1 MTKTTTAAVCLA
13 VLAFCI
19 AALGQGPSPK
29 PNWYRGNTHTHT
41 LNSDGDTAPDDV
53 VRWYRENGYNFVFI
67 TDHEYI
73 TNVGPLNH
81 ILGKPGV
88 FLVLSAQEV
97 TDSYDKKPYHING
110 LGLEKVV
117 MPNGLAGAVETL
129 QKNID
134 DVRAGGGVPQINHP
148 NFGWA
153 LTANDIRK
161 LKNVRLMEIA
171 NAHPLVNN
179 MGGGGVPSTEQIW
192 DDLLT
197 GGMTIYG
204 IADDDSHTFKRPGDR
219 TVALPGQGWIYVR
232 ANELTRE
239 AIMAALDRGDFY
251 ASTGVELE
259 DLVADAAGITI
270 KIKQARQSKYRVEF
284 IGSGGKVLAESITN
298 PATYKFKGGE
308 GYVRAKIYE
317 SNGKLAWTQ
326 PVFQR

>member
-13 VLAFCI
+13 ILIFCVAAF
-19 AALGQGPSPK
+19 GQGPSPK

-88 FLVLSAQEV
+88 FLVVSAQEV
-97 TDSYDKKPYHING
+97 TDRFDKKPYHING

-219 TVALPGQGWIYVR
+219 TVALPGQGWVYVR
-232 ANELTRE
+232 AAELTRE
-239 AIMAALDRGDFY
+239 AIMSALDRGDFY

-259 DLVADAAGITI
+259 DLFADAAGITI
-270 KIKQARQSKYRVEF
+270 KIKEARQSKYRVEF

-326 PVFQR
+326 PVFHR

>member
-97 TDSYDKKPYHING
+97 TDSFDKKPYHING